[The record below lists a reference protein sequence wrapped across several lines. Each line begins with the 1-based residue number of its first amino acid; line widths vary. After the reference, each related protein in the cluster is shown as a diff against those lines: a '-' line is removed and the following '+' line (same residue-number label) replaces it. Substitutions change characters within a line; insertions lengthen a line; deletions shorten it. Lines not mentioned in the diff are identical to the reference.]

1 MNNNRNINEV
11 EEEKKITKKK
21 FWDVSIMKFL
31 RYHNFIR

>member
-21 FWDVSIMKFL
+21 NLERFDYEIFTIS
-31 RYHNFIR
+31 